1 MSVDGGRM
9 WQRAT
14 LDEPVLPKCHTRFRL
29 PWHWSGAATTIMRS
43 AADETGDAQPTRAEP
58 LAVRGPGT
66 QYHFNNIRAWVVA
79 ADGRVTL
86 ATGAA

>member
-1 MSVDGGRM
+1 MSVDGGRT

-14 LDEPVLPKCHTRFRL
+14 LDEPVLPKCHARFRL
-29 PWHWSGAATTIMRS
+29 PRRWSGAATTIMSR
-43 AADETGDAQPTRAEP
+43 AADETGYAQPTRAEL

-66 QYHFNNIRAWVVA
+66 QCHFNNIRACVVA
-79 ADGRVTL
+79 ADGTVTL